1 MKGVIFNFHDFDKLS
16 SGFDAAIVS
25 TVPLGGGLS
34 SSASLE
40 IAFYT
45 FLEAL
50 TGSQV
55 RNRRF
60 RARGGSCHGAVGKR
74 VASDTRDP
82 EFESYD
88 WQFFSFKCLSKNK
101 KVEVGSG
108 QLKTVGSQLSN
119 FFKSPEKIHRFGSDQ
134 LDACTYCLNGL
145 KPKNQRLS

>member
-55 RNRRF
+55 RNLLF
-60 RARGGSCHGAVGKR
+60 RGPSCRGAVGRR
-74 VASDTRDP
+74 VASDT
-82 EFESYD
+82 
-88 WQFFSFKCLSKNK
+88 
-101 KVEVGSG
+101 
-108 QLKTVGSQLSN
+108 
-119 FFKSPEKIHRFGSDQ
+119 
-134 LDACTYCLNGL
+134 
-145 KPKNQRLS
+145 